1 MSRQDFNDC
10 AIAIVGRSIPTTTKI
25 YGAFIKKLLFERN
38 YTVQPVK
45 AKCTTPAWFV
55 MSI

>member
-10 AIAIVGRSIPTTTKI
+10 AIAIVGTSIPTTTKI
-25 YGAFIKKLLFERN
+25 YGAFIKELLFERN
-38 YTVQPVK
+38 YTVQPDK
-45 AKCTTPAWFV
+45 AKCTMPVSFV